1 MAASFRRI
9 GILTSGGDA
18 PGMNAA
24 IRAITRAAIDKG
36 VEVLGIYKGYRGMID
51 NEMKLLTARD
61 VSGIITRGGTV
72 LFSDRCDEFKTE
84 AGMQKAMDNLKK
96 NKVDGIIAIG
106 GDGTFRGATD
116 LSDRG
121 IPSVG
126 IPGTIDND
134 IASTDYTVGF
144 DTALNTILAMV
155 DRLRDTCESHARCS
169 VVEVMGN
176 HAGGLALQSAIACG
190 ASVVSVGEFEFDEE
204 ACMKKIA
211 EEKAN
216 GKREF
221 IVIVSEGNGDFAEQL
236 AKRIRERVGVEA
248 RFARLA
254 HVQRGGSPT
263 LRDRLLASEFG
274 TAAVDHLLAGESN
287 IVMCYKNGKIV
298 ATDIDYAQ
306 TLDRMYKHKLTPEQ
320 LAAIPADRRAEME
333 KYCAERLA
341 GLRELYDL
349 TFRLAK

>member
-1 MAASFRRI
+1 
-9 GILTSGGDA
+9 
-18 PGMNAA
+18 
-24 IRAITRAAIDKG
+24 
-36 VEVLGIYKGYRGMID
+36 
-51 NEMKLLTARD
+51 
-61 VSGIITRGGTV
+61 
-72 LFSDRCDEFKTE
+72 
-84 AGMQKAMDNLKK
+84 MQKASANLKK
-96 NKVDGIIAIG
+96 NHIDGIVAIG

-134 IASTDYTVGF
+134 IASTDYTIGF

-190 ASVVSVGEFEFDEE
+190 ASVVSVGEFEFDED
-204 ACMKKIA
+204 ACMHKIA
-211 EEKAN
+211 QEKAN

-221 IVIVSEGNGDFAEQL
+221 IVIVSEGNGNFAEQL
-236 AKRIRERVGVEA
+236 ATRIHEKVGVEA

-263 LRDRLLASEFG
+263 LRDRLIASQFG
-274 TAAVDHLLAGESN
+274 TEAVDHLLAGESN
-287 IVMCYKNGKIV
+287 IVMCYKGGKIV

-320 LAAIPADRRAEME
+320 LEKIPAEQRAQME
-333 KYCAERLA
+333 AYCANRLA
-341 GLRELYDL
+341 ELRALYDL
-349 TFRLAK
+349 TYRLAR